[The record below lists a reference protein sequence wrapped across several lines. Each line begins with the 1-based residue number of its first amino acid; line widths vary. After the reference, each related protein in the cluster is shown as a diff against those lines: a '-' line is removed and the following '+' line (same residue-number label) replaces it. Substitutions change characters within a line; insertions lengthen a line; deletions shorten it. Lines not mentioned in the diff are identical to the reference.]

1 MTEFRNE
8 NLQIAAF
15 VVSVYILGFAAGP
28 LVIAPLSEL
37 YGRIIV
43 YHVCNVGFT
52 VFAGACALAPDIN
65 TLILFRFLNGL
76 FGSCPATI
84 GGGSI
89 ADMVPQQRRAAVIA
103 AYSVGALFAPIVG
116 PMAGGVLA
124 DTMGWRWDFWLLVMS
139 GGIFSIIMMVV
150 LKETYHPVIL
160 ERKVSRLRKATG
172 SKQLRSKLDTGLSP
186 GAYFM
191 RNIIR
196 PLKML
201 TLSPIVI
208 ITSLFN
214 AVTYGY
220 MCKS

>member
-1 MTEFRNE
+1 
-8 NLQIAAF
+8 
-15 VVSVYILGFAAGP
+15 
-28 LVIAPLSEL
+28 
-37 YGRIIV
+37 
-43 YHVCNVGFT
+43 
-52 VFAGACALAPDIN
+52 
-65 TLILFRFLNGL
+65 
-76 FGSCPATI
+76 
-84 GGGSI
+84 
-89 ADMVPQQRRAAVIA
+89 MVPQQRRAAVIA